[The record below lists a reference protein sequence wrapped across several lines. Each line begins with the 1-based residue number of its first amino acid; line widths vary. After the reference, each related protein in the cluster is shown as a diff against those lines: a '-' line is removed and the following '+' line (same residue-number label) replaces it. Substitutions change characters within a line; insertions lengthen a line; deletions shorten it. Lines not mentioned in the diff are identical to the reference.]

1 MRKTIFCHVFKS
13 KNAPLGVRIG
23 STAFEDHVEADIK
36 SALITPVLQKQFVS
50 VGKMVYRDEEEES

>member
-1 MRKTIFCHVFKS
+1 MFKS